1 MNALIAA
8 LVIVAAALG
17 VVSTWRNPPAL
28 VGAALTASLFV
39 RTIDHFTSAAFLG
52 SLDDV
57 FVMVVILRAVIY
69 RIERSNEEPFIRSFP
84 GFAFALTFA
93 GFGLISAFLNA
104 VPFGTVALGS
114 YLATKAIF
122 FGWAVAQFQW
132 TAGAVRAS
140 WRWGCA
146 IAAVIA
152 LAMLLNLAIPG
163 RWAAAFSVSGAQ
175 IERYGLPSLFGPFVH
190 PFDLAFACS
199 VLAVA
204 AAAYL
209 RVFGR
214 RNWAIFA
221 LVVGLV
227 GTVLSLRRKD
237 LLGIAAGLFT
247 LVARLNRP
255 GWLIAGALVLPIL
268 LVWNWSFLSHQ
279 VSELLASYASLTSR
293 EARTVL
299 TLGGIHLAVSDFP
312 FGAGFG
318 RFASRAAAVNYSPE
332 YYKLGINNTYG
343 LGPGVGQ
350 GAFLTDTSWPALLGE
365 AGFVGTSAF
374 VGMLVAF
381 LIASRRWA
389 RSDSAEM
396 RWVGLTGVSLLVVI
410 LFESTGA
417 SVFASPPMFPFLP
430 ALIGIGASLERTIG
444 SSMNSTAALVRSRRR
459 L

>member
-1 MNALIAA
+1 MGSLIAV

-17 VVSTWRNPPAL
+17 VLSTWRNPPAL
-28 VGAALTASLFV
+28 VGVALTVCLFV
-39 RTIDHFTSAAFLG
+39 RTVDHFTSASFLG
-52 SLDDV
+52 SLDDI
-57 FVMVVILRAVIY
+57 FVMVVILRALLY
-69 RIERSNEEPFIRSFP
+69 RVERSGEEPFLRSFP
-84 GFAFALTFA
+84 GFTFALIFA
-93 GFGLISAFLNA
+93 GFGLISAFVNN
-104 VPFGTVALGS
+104 VPFGTIALGS
-114 YLATKAIF
+114 YLATKAVF

-132 TAGAVRAS
+132 TVEAVRAS
-140 WRWGCA
+140 WKWGCSV
-146 IAAVIA
+146 AAVIA
-152 LAMLLNLAIPG
+152 VAMLLNIAIPG
-163 RWAAAFSVSGAQ
+163 PWAAAFSVSGAS

-214 RNWAIFA
+214 RKWAVFA
-221 LVVGLV
+221 LLVGLV

-247 LVARLNRP
+247 LTARLSRP

-268 LVWNWSFLSHQ
+268 LVWNWSFLSQQ
-279 VSELLASYASLTSR
+279 VSDLIASYASLTSR

-299 TLGGIHLAVSDFP
+299 TLGGIHLAISDFP

-332 YYKLGINNTYG
+332 YYNLGINNTYG

-374 VGMLVAF
+374 VAMLVAF
-381 LIASRRWA
+381 LIVSRRWT
-389 RSDSAEM
+389 RSSVPEM

-430 ALIGIGASLERTIG
+430 ALIGIGASLERTIAQPVHP
-444 SSMNSTAALVRSRRR
+444 SAVLVRSRRK